1 MARAIDAELAMHA
14 LATFSAVEMAT
25 GDRTRECGKSY
36 DVSTVTIGYE
46 QGIKDALAV
55 LHDMPTIEAEPVKHG
70 HWNLV
75 SRKNIWDDL
84 VDVFECSE
92 CKKYTTNG
100 RGNTSPT
107 DFCPNCGARMNKG
120 E

>member
-1 MARAIDAELAMHA
+1 MARAIDAEEFMKNFDKEIENG
-14 LATFSAVEMAT
+14 ATDVFDAVEN
-25 GDRTRECGKSY
+25 
-36 DVSTVTIGYE
+36 
-46 QGIKDALAV
+46 ALEET
-55 LHDMPTIEAEPVKHG
+55 PTIEAEPVKHG